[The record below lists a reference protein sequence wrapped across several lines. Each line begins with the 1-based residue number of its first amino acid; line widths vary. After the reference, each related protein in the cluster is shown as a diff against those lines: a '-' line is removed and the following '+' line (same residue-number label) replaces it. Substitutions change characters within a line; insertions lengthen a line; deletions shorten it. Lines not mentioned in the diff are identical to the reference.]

1 MHLKKNQQSGS
12 LLKRRNQLATL
23 KYLNDKSALTLVKVC
38 NQETLS
44 GKYRGVNQPIKT
56 KKARL
61 QFVRKH
67 LKEPARF

>member
-44 GKYRGVNQPIKT
+44 GKYRGVNH
-56 KKARL
+56 RL
-61 QFVRKH
+61 QSRPRRPDYS
-67 LKEPARF
+67 LSENI